1 MDVLKETNFSNLGEK
16 RTGKVR
22 DIYIQKDKLIL
33 ITTDRHSSF
42 DRIIAHIPFKGEIL
56 TQISNFWF
64 EKTKDIIPNH
74 IFSTPD
80 PQAVV
85 VNKYTVIPVEVV
97 IRGYMTGSTNTSLW
111 THYKEGQRD
120 FGNFVLP
127 DGMKKN
133 QKLTQPVFTPSTKSD
148 KHDVTMTPARMI
160 EEGIVDSELLKRI
173 EEVGI
178 KLFERGQK
186 IALDK
191 GLILVD
197 TKYEFGVDKE
207 GKLFLVDEI
216 HTPDSSRYWQA
227 KSYQEKFDADL
238 EPEYFDKEFL
248 RLWFKEN
255 SDPYNDET
263 IPNAPEEMIT
273 ELSRRYSNIYQ
284 QLLGKEFITD
294 RKEPILDRLQKN
306 LEKYTI

>member
-1 MDVLKETNFSNLGEK
+1 MNVLKETNFSNLGEK
-16 RTGKVR
+16 ITGKVR
-22 DIYIQKDKLIL
+22 DIYIQEDKLIL

-42 DRIIAHIPFKGEIL
+42 DRNIAHIPFKGEIL

-74 IFSTPD
+74 ILSTPD

-85 VNKYTVIPVEVV
+85 VNKYAVVPVEVV

-120 FGNFVLP
+120 FGNFILP

-133 QKLTQPVFTPSTKSD
+133 QKLAQPVFTPSTKSD
-148 KHDVTMTPARMI
+148 EHDVTMTPAKMI
-160 EEGIVDSELLKRI
+160 EKGIVDSELLKNI

-178 KLFERGQK
+178 KLFERGQR

-197 TKYEFGVDKE
+197 TKYEFGVDKD

-216 HTPDSSRYWQA
+216 HTPDSSRYWQE
-227 KSYQEKFDADL
+227 KSYQEKFDTDL

-255 SDPYNDET
+255 SDPYNDKT
-263 IPNAPEEMIT
+263 IPNAPEEMVT
-273 ELSRRYSNIYQ
+273 ELSKRYSNIYQ

-294 RKEPILDRLQKN
+294 RKEPILDRLRKN
-306 LEKYTI
+306 LEKYTV

>member
-22 DIYIQKDKLIL
+22 DIYIQEDKLIL

-64 EKTKDIIPNH
+64 EKSKDIIPNH

-80 PQAVV
+80 PQVVV

-120 FGNFVLP
+120 FGTFVLP
-127 DGMKKN
+127 DGMRKN

-148 KHDVTMTPARMI
+148 KHDVSMTPAQMI
-160 EEGIVDSELLKRI
+160 EKGIIDSELLKKI
-173 EEVGI
+173 EEIGI

-197 TKYEFGVDKE
+197 TKYEFGVDKD
-207 GKLFLVDEI
+207 GKLFLIDEI

-255 SDPYNDET
+255 SDPYNDKT

-273 ELSRRYSNIYQ
+273 ELSKRYSNIYQ
-284 QLLGKEFITD
+284 QLLGKEFISD
-294 RKEPILDRLQKN
+294 RKEPILERLRKN
-306 LEKYTI
+306 LEKYTV